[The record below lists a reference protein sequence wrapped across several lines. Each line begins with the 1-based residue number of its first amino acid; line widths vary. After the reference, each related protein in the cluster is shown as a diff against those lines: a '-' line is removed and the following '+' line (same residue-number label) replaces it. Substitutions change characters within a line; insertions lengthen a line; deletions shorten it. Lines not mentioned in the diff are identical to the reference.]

1 MYKVKHNLSEN
12 CLNDLFGAVNAT
24 CNLGSQSDLRIPNMN
39 TVVYGAIQLG
49 ILGK

>member
-1 MYKVKHNLSEN
+1 MYKIKHSVSES
-12 CLNDLFGAVNAT
+12 CLNDLLSAVNAT
-24 CNLGSQSDLRIPNMN
+24 CNLGSQSDLRIPSMN